1 MTTEYTPPQKILEN
15 YAKVLVHAGLG
26 DGAGIKKGDVV
37 SIRAED
43 AARPLV
49 IELYKE
55 VIRSGGHPIFRYS
68 PSGIDRA
75 YYDLAQDW
83 QLDFFPEK
91 FARGLIDQIDHSI
104 AIIAETDPE
113 ELKGVDPA
121 RIMRASRSGKKMR
134 EWLDKKENAG
144 KFHWTLG
151 LYGTSAMAKEAG
163 LSQKA
168 YWDQIIKACY
178 LDAKDPVAKVK
189 SVQQEIRRVA
199 AKLNAL
205 NIESVRMVAPGTDIV
220 FGFHPKH
227 KWIGGTGR
235 NIPSFEIFTTPDM
248 RRTSGVITT
257 TEPLYR
263 YGNKATG
270 IKLTFKEGRVVK
282 VEAKTGLAW
291 LKKMIA
297 EEGADMVGE
306 YSLTDGRVSRIT
318 KFMADTLYD
327 ENVGGKYGNSHFALG
342 KAYQDCYRGDPSK
355 VSKAQWKKMGWNE
368 SAVHTDIVSTSNR
381 TVTATLRNG
390 KQVVIY
396 KDGKFTV

>member
-1 MTTEYTPPQKILEN
+1 MKEYTPPQAILEK

-26 DGAGIKKGDVV
+26 DGAGVKPGQVI

-55 VIRSGGHPIFRYS
+55 VIRAGCHPLMRYV

-75 YYDLAQDW
+75 FYDLASDKH
-83 QLDFFPEK
+83 LDFFPEK

-134 EWLDKKENAG
+134 EWLDTKENAG

-163 LSQKA
+163 LSQKE
-168 YWDQIIKACY
+168 YWNQIIKACF
-178 LDAKDPVAKVK
+178 LDEKDPVAKTK
-189 SVQQEIRRVA
+189 SVQAEIRRVSM
-199 AKLNAL
+199 KLNAL

-220 FGFHPKH
+220 FGFHPLH

-248 RRTSGVITT
+248 RRTEGVITT

-270 IKLTFKEGRVVK
+270 IKLTFKAGKVVK
-282 VEAKTGLAW
+282 IEAKTGRDWLA
-291 LKKMIA
+291 KMIA
-297 EEGADMVGE
+297 EEGASMVGE
-306 YSLTDGRVSRIT
+306 YSLTDSRVSRIT
-318 KFMADTLYD
+318 KFMADTLFD
-327 ENVGGKYGNSHFALG
+327 ENVGGKNGNSHFALG
-342 KAYQDCYRGDPSK
+342 KSYQDCYRGNPAK
-355 VSKAQWKKMGWNE
+355 VSKAEWKKMGWNE
-368 SAVHTDIVSTSNR
+368 SPVHTDIVSTSNR
-381 TVTATLRNG
+381 TVTATLRNS